1 MPKKICMNIECEVND
16 QGESIEEYL
25 PISDERMQEL
35 CFAVLRDRKTS
46 FLRGDKIFDVMQSFL
61 RFIESEKLSGADII
75 FLLLA
80 GYKNILDQIDSVE
93 KAVDEYR
100 KKLS

>member
-1 MPKKICMNIECEVND
+1 VPKKICMNIECEVND

-25 PISDERMQEL
+25 SITDERMQEL
-35 CFAVLRDRKTS
+35 CFAVLRDKNTS
-46 FLRGDKIFDVMQSFL
+46 FLRGDKVFDVMQSFL
-61 RFIESEKLSGADII
+61 GFIESEKLSGADII

-80 GYKNILDQIDSVE
+80 GYKSTLDQMMSVGE
-93 KAVDEYR
+93 AIDEYR